1 MAIAR
6 VIEIT
11 SSSSK
16 NFEDAVV
23 NGVRRASDT
32 LDLVKSAWVRDQEVR
47 VDNGK
52 IVEYR
57 VKLKVTFVLKGDTDA
72 PEGRPERQP
81 GRPERQSGKKK
92 GKK

>member
-1 MAIAR
+1 MREEARMAIAR

-11 SSSSK
+11 SSSSRS
-16 NFEDAVV
+16 FDDAVA

-32 LDLVKSAWVRDQEVR
+32 LDLVKSAWVHDHEVK

-57 VKLKVTFVLKGDTDA
+57 VKMKVTFVLKGDTDA
-72 PEGRPERQP
+72 PERQP
-81 GRPERQSGKKK
+81 GQKKK
-92 GKK
+92 KDRK

>member
-1 MAIAR
+1 MREEARMAIAR

-11 SSSSK
+11 SSSSRS
-16 NFEDAVV
+16 FDDAVA

-32 LDLVKSAWVRDQEVR
+32 LDLVKSAWVHDHEVK

-57 VKLKVTFVLKGDTDA
+57 VKMKVTFVLKGDTDA
-72 PEGRPERQP
+72 PDRQS
-81 GRPERQSGKKK
+81 ERQSGKKK
-92 GKK
+92 GRK